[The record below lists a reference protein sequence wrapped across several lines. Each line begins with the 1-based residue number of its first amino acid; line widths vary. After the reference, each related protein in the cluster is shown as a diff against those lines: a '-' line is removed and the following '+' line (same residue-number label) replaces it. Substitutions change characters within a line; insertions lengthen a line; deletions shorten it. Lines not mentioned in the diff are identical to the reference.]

1 MSSLSTSSDGM
12 ATPTM
17 FEKLPWRW
25 IVPVLLIAALGFT
38 VRAYAGAL
46 GRADAAAE
54 RVEELEVER
63 DSIAESNVTLADA
76 LADADSS
83 KAERVRADSLRI
95 AELALETEE
104 LERTVRDLAAD
115 DRHNAE
121 SVETALWDLEVELA
135 PEVVPTLRQLQG
147 AYEARITGL
156 SDQVIALTG
165 IVDLRDEEIELLGV
179 ELGLERF
186 ARSAAD
192 QLLDGLRSELCVQ
205 GQVVNAQASE
215 IDALRDAVAPGFFLR
230 LWQNAELVAGVAAVT
245 GAVTYL
251 AFGG

>member
-1 MSSLSTSSDGM
+1 MMDFLR
-12 ATPTM
+12 A
-17 FEKLPWRW
+17 LPWRW
-25 IVPVLLIAALGFT
+25 IVPVLLITALGFT

-54 RVEELEVER
+54 RVEELELER

-83 KAERVRADSLRI
+83 KAERARADSLRI

-121 SVETALWDLEVELA
+121 SVDVALRDLEAELA
-135 PEVVPTLRQLQG
+135 PEALPVLRRLTS
-147 AYEARITGL
+147 AYETRITGL
-156 SDQVIALTG
+156 SDQVVALSTV
-165 IVDLRDEEIELLGV
+165 VDLKDEEIELLGV

-192 QLLDGLRSELCVQ
+192 QLLDGLRSELRVQ
-205 GQVVNAQASE
+205 GAVVNAQAIE
-215 IDALRDAVAPGFFLR
+215 INALRDAVAPGFFSR
-230 LWQNAELVAGVAAVT
+230 LWQNAELA
-245 GAVTYL
+245 GAVAVVTVAITYL
-251 AFGG
+251 ATSGG